1 MHWIN
6 PKKKTQKKLK
16 ISTSMN
22 QHFEKHKIFVLV
34 YLNIVCTHPSW
45 RSALESNNTAAYRK
59 KTSTYPFLGSK
70 AIPLGSSKWS
80 LIMVA
85 LWTPSRLATWILLK
99 PVSVQYRRSW
109 IQSIAIPSGVWMSVF
124 MMSFFLLIVP
134 SWLNWDL
141 YQEIHFIY

>member
-6 PKKKTQKKLK
+6 PKKKTQKKVE

-22 QHFEKHKIFVLV
+22 QRFEKHKIFLLV

-45 RSALESNNTAAYRK
+45 RSALGSNNTAAYRK

-70 AIPLGSSKWS
+70 VIPLGSSKSW

-85 LWTPSRLATWILLK
+85 FWLPSRLATWILLK

-124 MMSFFLLIVP
+124 MISFLLIVP
-134 SWLNWDL
+134 LWLNRDL